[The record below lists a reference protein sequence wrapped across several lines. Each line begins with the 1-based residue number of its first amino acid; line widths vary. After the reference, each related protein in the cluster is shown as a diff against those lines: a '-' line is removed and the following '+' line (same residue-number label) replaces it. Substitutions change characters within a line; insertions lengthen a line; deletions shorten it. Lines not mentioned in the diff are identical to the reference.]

1 MLGEKQML
9 LFDKLRSHSTTRT
22 GGLGL
27 NLQSA
32 DTVIIFD
39 SDWNPHV
46 DLQAQDHAHRFGQKK
61 EVGILRL
68 ITERSVKNQ
77 ILARAQYKL
86 EIDGKVIQAAEER
99 EDFLRSFLEQ
109 EAEEEDEAG
118 VMNDNEINEQLAR
131 GESEIDVF
139 NRMDRERAENDKLS
153 NQMKGLPV
161 DNSQIFQWASASAI
175 PFTDG
180 NPNVDVE
187 ETEPTNKKKK
197 AGVDGETKERLEKV
211 LLPFFE
217 VVWTLTNENG
227 RPRSD
232 IFREVP
238 SKKLYPDYALLI
250 KNPVAL
256 NTIKPKINR
265 KSYQNARECL
275 SDFHLMCAIAN
286 TYNEPGSWVVENSD
300 ALQAGL
306 GQAWNE
312 KVLGAA
318 VQNTVPIQ
326 QQQAAQPHLQP
337 QAQMETKPQPQA
349 QYMIDV
355 RHRQNQGRAPNAGMQ
370 HALCQAPT
378 GYGGVDPGTFIANP
392 RAINN
397 KRFVSSRN
405 SK

>member
-1 MLGEKQML
+1 

-131 GESEIDVF
+131 GEGEIDVF

-161 DNSQIFQWASASAI
+161 DNVGRLI
-175 PFTDG
+175 TDG
-180 NPNVDVE
+180 E
-187 ETEPTNKKKK
+187 
-197 AGVDGETKERLEKV
+197 
-211 LLPFFE
+211 LPE
-217 VVWTLTNENG
+217 IYRT
-227 RPRSD
+227 
-232 IFREVP
+232 
-238 SKKLYPDYALLI
+238 
-250 KNPVAL
+250 
-256 NTIKPKINR
+256 TIKWNPIIEAD
-265 KSYQNARECL
+265 QE
-275 SDFHLMCAIAN
+275 
-286 TYNEPGSWVVENSD
+286 
-300 ALQAGL
+300 AL
-306 GQAWNE
+306 E
-312 KVLGAA
+312 
-318 VQNTVPIQ
+318 
-326 QQQAAQPHLQP
+326 
-337 QAQMETKPQPQA
+337 
-349 QYMIDV
+349 
-355 RHRQNQGRAPNAGMQ
+355 
-370 HALCQAPT
+370 
-378 GYGGVDPGTFIANP
+378 GG
-392 RAINN
+392 
-397 KRFVSSRN
+397 
-405 SK
+405 

>member
-1 MLGEKQML
+1 M
-9 LFDKLRSHSTTRT
+9 
-22 GGLGL
+22 
-27 NLQSA
+27 
-32 DTVIIFD
+32 
-39 SDWNPHV
+39 
-46 DLQAQDHAHRFGQKK
+46 AQQQQQQP
-61 EVGILRL
+61 
-68 ITERSVKNQ
+68 Q
-77 ILARAQYKL
+77 IA
-86 EIDGKVIQAAEER
+86 
-99 EDFLRSFLEQ
+99 
-109 EAEEEDEAG
+109 
-118 VMNDNEINEQLAR
+118 
-131 GESEIDVF
+131 
-139 NRMDRERAENDKLS
+139 
-153 NQMKGLPV
+153 PP
-161 DNSQIFQWASASAI
+161 SQIFQWASASAI
-175 PFTDG
+175 PFPDG

-187 ETEPTNKKKK
+187 ETEPTNNKKK

-265 KSYQNARECL
+265 KSYQNARDCL

-312 KVLGAA
+312 KVYNTGVLGAA

-337 QAQMETKPQPQA
+337 QAQMETKPQPQP

>member
-1 MLGEKQML
+1 
-9 LFDKLRSHSTTRT
+9 
-22 GGLGL
+22 
-27 NLQSA
+27 
-32 DTVIIFD
+32 
-39 SDWNPHV
+39 
-46 DLQAQDHAHRFGQKK
+46 
-61 EVGILRL
+61 
-68 ITERSVKNQ
+68 
-77 ILARAQYKL
+77 
-86 EIDGKVIQAAEER
+86 
-99 EDFLRSFLEQ
+99 
-109 EAEEEDEAG
+109 
-118 VMNDNEINEQLAR
+118 MNDNEINEQLAR

-312 KVLGAA
+312 KAAQVLGAA

-337 QAQMETKPQPQA
+337 QAQMETKPQPQP